1 MSSSSV
7 WSVRMLARRAIPH
20 TPAKRW
26 GYGAAAAIALFAL
39 VLSQFFWAG
48 VFAVALVVV
57 RLVDLRRSGA
67 RRGRIP
73 TERAYFFESDNGE
86 PPRGLR

>member
-1 MSSSSV
+1 MSSNTA
-7 WSVRMLARRAIPH
+7 WRLRMFARRAIPH

-26 GYGAAAAIALFAL
+26 GYGAAVAITLIALL
-39 VLSQFFWAG
+39 LGQPFWAM
-48 VFAVALVVV
+48 VFAVAIIAV
-57 RLVDLRRSGA
+57 RVVDLRRSGA

-86 PPRGLR
+86 PPRGRR